1 MRTGSDISWFAE
13 RNDEIGDL
21 GVHDNRNCNFEVNL
35 NRRVSSLLN
44 LFIVHLKLLFIIRM
58 IDSEFADSFNV
69 K

>member
-1 MRTGSDISWFAE
+1 MGLNARRRTGSGISCFAE

-21 GVHDNRNCNFEVNL
+21 GVHDNRN
-35 NRRVSSLLN
+35 RVSSLLN